1 MWMPLY
7 KGQGNLEKAVN
18 IFEATNSAK
27 NGVLW

>member
-1 MWMPLY
+1 MPLY

-27 NGVLW
+27 NGVL